1 MAKIFD
7 RRVAAKK
14 TAAAGKVVKAGRA
27 KRQAATTQAAPI
39 VDSHLDSKSTVD
51 EPEEKPVRNYKTHTK
66 KLIAK
71 QFSGIMESMAVK
83 SKEGSLAHTKFL
95 FEIGGVKEDLERQGR
110 GKAEPS
116 LADLLLAEVRRQH
129 AENGPGNKGLP
140 ETGQDSRSMADD
152 TDDGATD

>member
-1 MAKIFD
+1 MAKTGD
-7 RRVAAKK
+7 KRVAAKK
-14 TAAAGKVVKAGRA
+14 AASAAKAVGRGSAGRPAVTA
-27 KRQAATTQAAPI
+27 KVAPVI
-39 VDSHLDSKSTVD
+39 DAD
-51 EPEEKPVRNYKTHTK
+51 ETESKPVHNYKRHTK

-83 SKEGSLAHTKFL
+83 SKEGSLAHAKFL

-129 AENGPGNKGLP
+129 AANGPAVKGLL
-140 ETGQDSRSMADD
+140 ETGQESRPITDDD
-152 TDDGATD
+152 TDEGATD